1 MRLLTDFKQDFQA
14 IFQPA
19 VMAQSTYMEQST
31 KFWRI
36 SCPAK
41 GTRVT
46 STVGS
51 PCLPSLPLG
60 DVCACP
66 SPCASSP
73 IFELSTPQEQTPHC
87 KFTLTLAAC
96 AMETFS
102 PELLTCHVAI
112 AYFAVRQDR
121 CCRNQHGERLSR
133 SRAGNGVHRQAGACV
148 RAWPNAATDEAHSPR
163 DTALHDEL
171 WCGQNET

>member
-1 MRLLTDFKQDFQA
+1 
-14 IFQPA
+14 
-19 VMAQSTYMEQST
+19 MAQSTSTYMEQST

-60 DVCACP
+60 AVCACP
-66 SPCASSP
+66 SPCRHRPIFSTHKSKHPTASSP
-73 IFELSTPQEQTPHC
+73 CTLS
-87 KFTLTLAAC
+87 AC
-96 AMETFS
+96 AMQTLS

-148 RAWPNAATDEAHSPR
+148 RAWPNAATDEAGPCTLCAARHC
-163 DTALHDEL
+163 TA
-171 WCGQNET
+171 